1 MKYSLFEYEE
11 QLPRLPVPLLAQSTH
26 LILAA
31 LKPLLPAEEYSEIL
45 NEASQVITNK
55 TVLLIQR
62 HLEEAAR
69 NPNVTCYLNAVN
81 GESYPGIYGDLNG
94 DILPRN
100 PFLVLEED
108 PYAQTINPPNQAQRT
123 ASLVNSTLKFIVS
136 LRNGTL
142 KPDVTPKL
150 GTPLTMKCYMNL
162 FGTTRVPDELQ
173 EYHHITI
180 AKYKH
185 FNDSRHVLF
194 ICNNQYY
201 TLEVLTPCEDVNQNP
216 KHQIW
221 FNDAELAPI
230 VQEII
235 NQSSLVDQ
243 ITAVNNGIG
252 AITTQT
258 YGYWKLA
265 RVELRKTNPN
275 YLEAVDNALFVVVLD
290 TTSAPKTDQEKT
302 QVISHGTSRLLEG
315 TNIQIGSCTSR
326 WYDKLQ
332 MVVTSNA
339 VAGVV
344 WESSLMDSTAILRFI
359 SDIYTDSILKL
370 ARNINGAENTLFDES
385 VQFVSGK
392 VSDHKPNARELR
404 FRMTPELQHLIHLS
418 ETRLADLL
426 NQHEYKSLTMKLD
439 SHLLTKSGL
448 LADSFLQIGFQVA
461 HYALY
466 GRVANTLEPI
476 TTRKF
481 RDARTDLVAV
491 QNEPIN
497 NLAKLFITSADNDKK
512 WLSFKACAIDHTK
525 HYRDA
530 MLGQGFERHI
540 GALLQVLKKP
550 SAVESLNRLNKDVEG
565 LEPIPPVEVMADE
578 YIPFLSNES
587 IERLTGAEL
596 LISNCGNPALHLFGI
611 SPAIDQGFGIGYIIH
626 KDKVV
631 VTVSSKFRQTERF
644 LSTFR
649 SVMKEVKNILRG
661 EADILEEMADSETRR
676 YELKRLRIE
685 KELKNVNK
693 ELYLTRHPIDLRLDS
708 TALFKLPESP
718 LREVP
723 PVIQESSSN
732 SDDNKDDEFNYL
744 GGYGYFDVGEVDIR
758 RDELVRDES
767 FLSTNT
773 SSMTSRTGSRVHSS
787 GDLYQMGKQKGF
799 QLPPQGMQLPQQPDL
814 KQKISL
820 NDQIRDRLQPDI
832 LSPSLDE
839 VMNKTEWPAQ
849 LQPQSRK
856 KNQIGREVPML
867 KF

>member
-1 MKYSLFEYEE
+1 MKYSLFEHEE
-11 QLPRLPVPLLAQSTH
+11 DLPRLPVPLLTQSTH

-31 LKPLLPAEEYSEIL
+31 LKPLLSAEEYSEIL
-45 NEASQVITNK
+45 NEASQLITNK

-62 HLEEAAR
+62 HLEAAAA
-69 NPNVTCYLNAVN
+69 NPDVTCYLNAVN

-123 ASLVNSTLKFIVS
+123 ASLVNSALKFIVS
-136 LRNGTL
+136 LRNQTL

-173 EYHHITI
+173 EYHHLTI

-235 NQSSLVDQ
+235 DRSSLVDL

-258 YGYWKLA
+258 YGYWKQA
-265 RVELRKTNPN
+265 RVELKKTSPE
-275 YLEAVDNALFVVVLD
+275 YLETVDNALFVVALD
-290 TTSAPKTDQEKT
+290 TSSAPKTDQEKT
-302 QVISHGTSRLLEG
+302 QVISHGTSRLFKG

-392 VSDHKPNARELR
+392 DSDVKPTARELS
-404 FRMTPELQHLIHLS
+404 FKMTPELQHLIHLS

-426 NQHEYKSLTMKLD
+426 NQHEYRSLTMKVD
-439 SHLLTKSGL
+439 SHVLLKSGL
-448 LADSFLQIGFQVA
+448 LADSFLQVGFQVA

-491 QNEPIN
+491 QNEAIN
-497 NLAKLFITSADNDKK
+497 NLAKLFITSADNEKK
-512 WLSFKACAIDHTK
+512 WQAFRACAVDHTK
-525 HYRDA
+525 NYRSA

-540 GALLQVLKKP
+540 GAMLQVLRKP
-550 SAVESLNRLNKDVEG
+550 SAVDSLNKLNKDVKG

-587 IERLTGAEL
+587 IERLAAAEL

-649 SVMKEVKNILRG
+649 SVVKEMKNIVRQV
-661 EADILEEMADSETRR
+661 ADLWEEMADSETRK

-693 ELYLTRHPIDLRLDS
+693 DLYLTRHPIDLRLDS

-718 LREVP
+718 KREITP
-723 PVIQESSSN
+723 TLAQEHSSN

-767 FLSTNT
+767 FRSTNT
-773 SSMTSRTGSRVHSS
+773 SSLTSRTGSRVHSS
-787 GDLYQMGKQKGF
+787 GNLHQMGKQLGF
-799 QLPPQGMQLPQQPDL
+799 LQPQMMHLPQQPDI
-814 KQKISL
+814 KQKMSL

-839 VMNKTEWPAQ
+839 VMHQSELPFD
-849 LQPQSRK
+849 LPQTKK
-856 KNQIGREVPML
+856 KNMIGRQVLML

>member
-1 MKYSLFEYEE
+1 MKYSLFQYEKD
-11 QLPRLPVPLLAQSTH
+11 LPRLPVPALAESTQQ
-26 LILAA
+26 ILAA
-31 LKPLLPAEEYSEIL
+31 LKPLLSVEEYSEIL
-45 NEASQVITNK
+45 DEAAQLMSNK
-55 TVLLIQR
+55 TVSLIQK
-62 HLEEAAR
+62 HLVAALQ
-69 NPNVTCYLNAVN
+69 NPDVTCYLNAIN
-81 GESYPGIYGDLNG
+81 GESYPGIYGDLKG

-142 KPDVTPKL
+142 KPDVTPKS

-173 EYHHITI
+173 EYHHISI
-180 AKYKH
+180 SKYKH

-194 ICNNQYY
+194 ICNNQFY
-201 TLEVLTPCEDVNQNP
+201 TLEVLTKCDDVTKNP
-216 KHQIW
+216 KHQLW
-221 FNDAELAPI
+221 FNDAELAPM
-230 VQEII
+230 VQAIMDDA
-235 NQSSLVDQ
+235 SSVDK

-258 YGYWKLA
+258 YGQWRTA
-265 RVELRKTNPN
+265 RMELKKSNKE
-275 YLEAVDNALFVVVLD
+275 YLEAIDNALFVVVLD
-290 TTSAPKTDQEKT
+290 SNSSPKTDQEKT
-302 QVISHGTSRLLEG
+302 QVISHGTSRLHEG
-315 TNIQIGSCTSR
+315 TSIQVGSCTSR

-332 MVVTSNA
+332 LIVTANA

-370 ARNINGAENTLFDES
+370 ARNINGAENTLFDET

-392 VSDHKPNARELR
+392 ESDVKPIVKELH
-404 FRMTPELQHLIHLS
+404 FKKTPELQHLIHLS

-439 SHLLTKSGL
+439 SHLLSKLGL
-448 LADSFLQIGFQVA
+448 LPDSFLQVGFQVA

-466 GRVANTLEPI
+466 GKIANTLEPI

-481 RDARTDLVAV
+481 RDARTELIAV
-491 QNEPIN
+491 QNEQIE
-497 NLAKLFITSADNDKK
+497 NLVRLFITSADNEKK
-512 WLSFKACAIDHTK
+512 WTTFKSCALAHTK
-525 HYRDA
+525 QYRDA
-530 MLGQGFERHI
+530 MLGHGFERHI
-540 GALLQVLKKP
+540 GALLQVMKKP
-550 SAVESLNRLNKDVEG
+550 SAVANLNEINKNVEG
-565 LEPIPPVEVMADE
+565 LEPIPPVEEMANT

-611 SPAIDQGFGIGYIIH
+611 APAVEQGFGIGYIIH
-626 KDKVV
+626 RDKVV

-661 EADILEEMADSETRR
+661 EADLLEEMADTETRK

-685 KELKNVNK
+685 RELKNVNK
-693 ELYLTRHPIDLRLDS
+693 DLHSTKHPIDLRIDS
-708 TALFKLPESP
+708 TSLLWKPESP
-718 LREVP
+718 AKEVP
-723 PVIQESSSN
+723 RPHESGSN

-744 GGYGYFDVGEVDIR
+744 GGYGYFDVDEVEIR
-758 RDELVRDES
+758 REELSREES
-767 FLSTNT
+767 YLSSTT
-773 SSMTSRTGSRVHSS
+773 SSLTSKSGSRVTSS
-787 GDLYQMGKQKGF
+787 GNLYGMVKQPHHGI
-799 QLPPQGMQLPQQPDL
+799 QLPQQPDL
-814 KQKISL
+814 RQKISL
-820 NDQIRDRLQPDI
+820 NDQIRDRLQPDV
-832 LSPSLDE
+832 LLPSLDQ
-839 VMNKTEWPAQ
+839 VMTQGEYF
-849 LQPQSRK
+849 QPQQQQQLRR
-856 KNQIGREVPML
+856 KNQIGREVPMSRL
-867 KF
+867 

>member
-1 MKYSLFEYEE
+1 M
-11 QLPRLPVPLLAQSTH
+11 PTLAQSTNQ
-26 LILAA
+26 ILAA
-31 LKPLLPAEEYSEIL
+31 LKPLLSAEEYSEVL
-45 NEASQVITNK
+45 NEATQLINNR
-55 TVLLIQR
+55 TVLLIQK
-62 HLEEAAR
+62 HLEAASK
-69 NPNVTCYLNAVN
+69 NPAVTCYLNAVN
-81 GESYPGIYGDLNG
+81 GESYPGIYGDLKG

-142 KPDVTPKL
+142 KPDMTPKL
-150 GTPLTMKCYMNL
+150 GSPLTMKCYMNL

-201 TLEVLTPCEDVNQNP
+201 TLEVLTPCEDVNKNP

-235 NQSSLVDQ
+235 NQSSQVDQ

-258 YGYWKLA
+258 YGYWKSA
-265 RVELRKTNPN
+265 RVELKKTNSK

-290 TTSAPKTDQEKT
+290 TSSAPKTDQEKT
-302 QVISHGTSRLLEG
+302 QVISHGTSRLYEG
-315 TNIQIGSCTSR
+315 TNIQVGSCTSR

-370 ARNINGAENTLFDES
+370 ARNINGAENTLFDEN

-392 VSDHKPNARELR
+392 DSDLKPDSRELR
-404 FRMTPELQHLIHLS
+404 FTMTPELQHLIHLS

-439 SHLLTKSGL
+439 THLLSKSGL
-448 LADSFLQIGFQVA
+448 LPDSFLQIGFQAA

-481 RDARTDLVAV
+481 RDARTELVAV
-491 QNEPIN
+491 QNDLIN
-497 NLAKLFITSADNDKK
+497 NLAKLFITSADNTKK
-512 WLSFKACAIDHTK
+512 WTSFKACAAQHTK
-525 HYRDA
+525 QYRDA

-550 SAVESLNRLNKDVEG
+550 SAVDSLNLINKNIQG
-565 LEPIPPVEVMADE
+565 LEPIPPVEVMANE

-611 SPAIDQGFGIGYIIH
+611 SPAIEQGFGIGYIIH

-661 EADILEEMADSETRR
+661 EADLLEEMADSETRK

-718 LREVP
+718 KREIP
-723 PVIQESSSN
+723 PVPHESGSN

-758 RDELVRDES
+758 RDEITRDES
-767 FLSTNT
+767 FLSSNT
-773 SSMTSRTGSRVHSS
+773 SSMTSKTGSRVHSS
-787 GDLYQMGKQKGF
+787 GNLYGMGKLQGF
-799 QLPPQGMQLPQQPDL
+799 LLPQQPDL
-814 KQKISL
+814 KQKMSL
-820 NDQIRDRLQPDI
+820 NDQIRDRLQPDV

-839 VMNKTEWPAQ
+839 VITQHEWPQ
-849 LQPQSRK
+849 QTPQQQSKK
-856 KNQIGREVPML
+856 KNQIGREVTMSS

>member
-1 MKYSLFEYEE
+1 MKYSLFEHEE
-11 QLPRLPVPLLAQSTH
+11 DLPRLPVPLLTQSTH

-31 LKPLLPAEEYSEIL
+31 LKPLLSAEEYSEIL
-45 NEASQVITNK
+45 NEASQLITNK

-62 HLEEAAR
+62 HLEAAAA

-108 PYAQTINPPNQAQRT
+108 PYAQTINPPNQAQRA
-123 ASLVNSTLKFIVS
+123 ASLVNSALKFIVS
-136 LRNGTL
+136 LRNQTL

-173 EYHHITI
+173 EYHHLTI

-185 FNDSRHVLF
+185 FNDSRHVVF

-235 NQSSLVDQ
+235 DRSSLVDL

-258 YGYWKLA
+258 YGYWKQA
-265 RVELRKTNPN
+265 RAELKKTSPE
-275 YLEAVDNALFVVVLD
+275 YLETVDNALFIVALD
-290 TTSAPKTDQEKT
+290 TSSAPKTDQEKT
-302 QVISHGTSRLLEG
+302 QVISHGTSRLFKG
-315 TNIQIGSCTSR
+315 TNIQVGSCTSR

-392 VSDHKPNARELR
+392 VSDVKPTARQLS
-404 FRMTPELQHLIHLS
+404 FKMTPDLQHLIHLS

-426 NQHEYKSLTMKLD
+426 NQHEYRSLTMKVD
-439 SHLLTKSGL
+439 SHVLLKSGL
-448 LADSFLQIGFQVA
+448 LADSFLQVGFQVA

-491 QNEPIN
+491 QNEAIN
-497 NLAKLFITSADNDKK
+497 NLAKLFITSADNEKK
-512 WLSFKACAIDHTK
+512 WQAFRACAVDHTK
-525 HYRDA
+525 NYRSA

-540 GALLQVLKKP
+540 GAMLQVLRKP
-550 SAVESLNRLNKDVEG
+550 SAVNSLNSLNKDVKG
-565 LEPIPPVEVMADE
+565 LEPIPPVEVMAGE

-587 IERLTGAEL
+587 IEKLTAAEL

-649 SVMKEVKNILRG
+649 SVVKEMKNIVRQV
-661 EADILEEMADSETRR
+661 ADLWEEMADSDTRK

-718 LREVP
+718 KREITP
-723 PVIQESSSN
+723 TLAQEHSSN
-732 SDDNKDDEFNYL
+732 SDDNKDDDFNYL

-767 FLSTNT
+767 FRSTNT
-773 SSMTSRTGSRVHSS
+773 SSLTSRTGSRVHSS
-787 GDLYQMGKQKGF
+787 GNLYQMGKQLGLA
-799 QLPPQGMQLPQQPDL
+799 QPQMMHLPQQPDI
-814 KQKISL
+814 KQKMSL

-839 VMNKTEWPAQ
+839 VMHQGETPLDW
-849 LQPQSRK
+849 LQTKK
-856 KNQIGREVPML
+856 KNKIGRQVLML